1 MKGFDMKQ
9 VKSLAAV
16 ALAAGALF
24 SGSAMAGAVCSG
36 CGFNGAGSGNIYFGT
51 HNPANSDL
59 SAGVNHS
66 IINNLQGGPGSN
78 PVVSGPSINFDDAF
92 FFDINPAGRA
102 EIQGSFTP
110 SGNVSGLTASL
121 WTVTASA
128 CTPVTNP
135 NTLTASPGTCS
146 GVTYGSQ
153 VAPISTIAGFF
164 LSLPFTDVAVGRY
177 AIRVSGTAAQNGVT
191 NGYSFNLTTTNI
203 PEPAT
208 LALVGLG
215 LVGAGFAARRRKSA

>member
-1 MKGFDMKQ
+1 MKQ
-9 VKSLAAV
+9 AKTLAAV

-66 IINNLQGGPGSN
+66 IINDLVAGI
-78 PVVSGPSINFDDAF
+78 PVVSGPAINFDDAF

-121 WTVTASA
+121 WTVTSSV
-128 CTPVTNP
+128 CTAVTNP

-164 LSLPFTDVAVGRY
+164 LTLPFTEVAVGRY

-215 LVGAGFAARRRKSA
+215 LVGAGFAARRRKAA

>member
-1 MKGFDMKQ
+1 MKQ

-24 SGSAMAGAVCSG
+24 SGSAMAAAVCSG
-36 CGFNGAGSGNIYFGT
+36 CGFNGAGSGNIYFGV

-66 IINNLQGGPGSN
+66 LINDNSVGAPATLS
-78 PVVSGPSINFDDAF
+78 FDDAF

-121 WTVTASA
+121 WTVTASS
-128 CTPVTNP
+128 CSPVTNP

-177 AIRVSGTAAQNGVT
+177 AVRVSGTAQNNGIT
-191 NGYSFNLTTTNI
+191 NGYSFNMTTTNI

-215 LVGAGFAARRRKSA
+215 LVGAGFVARRRKTA

>member
-1 MKGFDMKQ
+1 MKQ
-9 VKSLAAV
+9 AKSLAAV

-24 SGSAMAGAVCSG
+24 SGSAMAAAVCSG

-66 IINNLQGGPGSN
+66 IINDLVGGV
-78 PVVSGPSINFDDAF
+78 PVTSGPAINFDDAF

-121 WTVTASA
+121 WTVSSSVCTA
-128 CTPVTNP
+128 VTNP

-164 LSLPFTDVAVGRY
+164 LSLPFTEVAVGRY

-215 LVGAGFAARRRKSA
+215 LVGAGFAARRRKAA